1 MNWDK
6 YYFDICQ
13 TVATKS
19 NCLSRQIGAILV
31 RDKSIIA
38 TGYNGPPRGICRCN
52 DRWMFDLKNVKVPDE
67 YQGRPL
73 EKTCP
78 RYIMGYRSGEGL
90 EHCPAGHA
98 ERNALINAGR
108 EGVCIKGSKMFI
120 NCGLPCVPCLIEIIN
135 AGVEE
140 IVCILTTIYGD
151 EKNKPLS
158 DMILEQSGIKT
169 RVYNHIN

>member
-1 MNWDK
+1 MKWDK
-6 YYFDICQ
+6 YYLDICR
-13 TVATKS
+13 TVGTKS

-38 TGYNGPPRGICRCN
+38 TGYNGPPRGVCRCN
-52 DRWMFDLKNVKVPDE
+52 DRWMFDLKQAFVPDE
-67 YQGRPL
+67 YRGRPL
-73 EKTCP
+73 DKICP

-90 EHCPAGHA
+90 EFCPSGHA

-108 EGVCIKGSKMFI
+108 EGVCIKGSNMYMD
-120 NCGLPCVPCLIEIIN
+120 CGLPCIPCLIEIIN

-140 IVCILTTIYGD
+140 IVCTSTIIYG

-158 DMILEQSGIKT
+158 DMILEQSGLKV